1 MDGDDLEELL
11 DEVGKK
17 FMLVF
22 GILSLLFILSEL
34 ILGGYRES
42 QNYYEGQRFKL
53 EGTGDLYVGSEKEGC
68 IVILQFMDKTV
79 KTVIPQK
86 DEISGL
92 FYIVENINGQVSGRL
107 IDAPRD
113 GCKIRANGL
122 KSEFNSSLLGTELL
136 NILLASF
143 WLTSFGMGIVVFSF
157 FLINKLS

>member
-1 MDGDDLEELL
+1 MDDDDLEELL

-17 FMLVF
+17 FVIAF
-22 GILSLLFILSEL
+22 AIFSLLFILSEL
-34 ILGGYRES
+34 ILGGNSES
-42 QNYYEGQRFKL
+42 QTYYKGQQFQL
-53 EGTGDLYVGSEKEGC
+53 EGTGDLYVGSEEEGC
-68 IVILQFMDKTV
+68 IVILQFVDKTV

-92 FYIVENINGQVSGRL
+92 FYIVENINGQASGRL

-143 WLTSFGMGIVVFSF
+143 WLTSLGMGIIVFSC